1 MSAGPHLTKT
11 SMILYY
17 ADMRIYGSKTISR
30 LKALADPTRLRIV
43 NLLAVRPL
51 CVCSI
56 EQLLGVSQTAA
67 SRHLARLQAAG
78 ILDSER
84 RAQWVYYSL
93 DEAFVTDHAGLL
105 DYLKRE
111 AAEDALLLEDRVR
124 LEGHVEADTLCA
136 ADPETSAPDMGSLS
150 SRETTRTKRNTQKEY
165 V

>member
-1 MSAGPHLTKT
+1 MNSTVA
-11 SMILYY
+11 
-17 ADMRIYGSKTISR
+17 R

-43 NLLAVRPL
+43 NLLAVRAL

-93 DEAFVTDHAGLL
+93 DERFASHHADLL
-105 DYLKRE
+105 DYLRRE
-111 AAEDALLLEDRVR
+111 ADEDAQLREDRAR
-124 LEGHVEADTLCA
+124 LDEYVEADTLCA
-136 ADPETSAPDMGSLS
+136 ADPASATAGV
-150 SRETTRTKRNTQKEY
+150 TRRTMNTQKEY